1 VETTSLARSTASG
14 ATAHGAPA
22 GNGDAP
28 VHAGRPRWLTV
39 YTGVLVAVDALAMA
53 AATLTSNAAW
63 LGLSPGDLHVR
74 SFAIPY
80 AALVL
85 VTVPTWLAILALVGA
100 YDLGPFGSSDRAVR
114 ARIARA
120 GAQLLA
126 VVAVSYYVVRL
137 AMLGRG
143 ILMALIPLGVA
154 FTLTGRAGAAAG
166 LHLAR
171 RRGHARRSAV
181 VVGGERAVEEVVGR
195 VEGSQAPAM
204 TIVGVVVLDGTTTLG
219 PPPGNGNGAGANGPA
234 GGNGHPTGGGDATGE
249 GRADGNGRSSGNGH
263 GGGDGARSG
272 DCAAD
277 GQPVTGT
284 GGLDPSST
292 DHAQPDPQVVAG
304 AVARTGAETV
314 IIAGALA
321 PGRLRDIAW
330 RLEGTGVDL
339 LVTPGPGRGEGPPP
353 PRSPV
358 PRLALPHPDV

>member
-1 VETTSLARSTASG
+1 VETTSLARSTAAG
-14 ATAHGAPA
+14 ATTGGVAADL
-22 GNGDAP
+22 GDAP
-28 VHAGRPRWLTV
+28 VHADRPHWLTV
-39 YTGVLVAVDALAMA
+39 YTGVLVVVDAVAMT

-63 LGLSPGDLHVR
+63 LGLSPGDLHIR

-120 GAQLLA
+120 GTQLLA

-154 FTLTGRAGAAAG
+154 FTLAGRAGAAAG

-171 RRGHARRSAV
+171 RRGHARRTAV
-181 VVGGERAVEEVVGR
+181 IVGDERGVADVVGR
-195 VEGSQAPAM
+195 VECSQAPAIA
-204 TIVGVVVLDGTTTLG
+204 IVGVVVLDSAA
-219 PPPGNGNGAGANGPA
+219 PPGNGAGANGHAA
-234 GGNGHPTGGGDATGE
+234 GGNGHASRHDGDAAG
-249 GRADGNGRSSGNGH
+249 GAAGNGH
-263 GGGDGARSG
+263 GGGSDTGATVGNGSG
-272 DCAAD
+272 S
-277 GQPVTGT
+277 GQPVAGT
-284 GGLDPSST
+284 GVLERSST
-292 DHAQPDPQVVAG
+292 DRAQPDPQAVAG

-339 LVTPGPGRGEGPPP
+339 LVTPGPGRGAGSPS

-358 PRLALPHPDV
+358 PRLALPLPDV